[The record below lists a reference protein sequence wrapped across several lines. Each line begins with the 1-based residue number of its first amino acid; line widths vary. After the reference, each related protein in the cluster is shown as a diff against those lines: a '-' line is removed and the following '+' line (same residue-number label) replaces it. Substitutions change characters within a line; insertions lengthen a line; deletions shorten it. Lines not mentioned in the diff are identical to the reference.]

1 MNCFALYRI
10 EIGIRGRRRWHGHDD
25 CVRWH
30 GRAGVHVLEVS
41 GIHLFGS
48 VYTAGGVD
56 VGSGGVRSRGGG
68 GLVMVRQASGFSSP
82 FRLISSFSP
91 FHPLHRY
98 PASASLLD
106 TPALSLFTL
115 A

>member
-1 MNCFALYRI
+1 MIFFALYRI
-10 EIGIRGRRRWHGHDD
+10 GIGIWGRRRWHGYD

-30 GRAGVHVLEVS
+30 GRTGVRILEVS

-56 VGSGGVRSRGGG
+56 GSGDVRSRGGG
-68 GLVMVRQASGFSSP
+68 GLVMVRQACGFSSP

-91 FHPLHRY
+91 FHP
-98 PASASLLD
+98 
-106 TPALSLFTL
+106 
-115 A
+115 